1 MFAQPRGARSARA
14 VFLPT
19 ERAMKRVVFNQKGGV
34 GKTTIVCNLAAIA
47 ASRGLRTL
55 VIDLDVQGN
64 ATQYLMGTA
73 PARPDRTIAD
83 FFEAT
88 LSFSLTPPPF
98 ITYTTPT
105 GFENLD
111 IVAADPRLEELAVKL
126 ESKQKIY
133 KLRDALKK
141 LKGYDAVF
149 IDTPPALNFYSRSA
163 LIAADR
169 VLIPFDCDEFA
180 RQALY
185 TLIDNIQEIRAD
197 HNEGLEIEGIVV
209 NQFQGRSKLP
219 GRMVE
224 ELKAEGRP
232 ILEQVIGSSIKVKE
246 SHEQHKPL
254 VHLDRGHRVT
264 LEYMAL
270 YDTLEPA
277 PT

>member
-1 MFAQPRGARSARA
+1 
-14 VFLPT
+14 
-19 ERAMKRVVFNQKGGV
+19 MKRVVFNQKGGV

-47 ASRGLRTL
+47 ASKGLRTL
-55 VIDLDVQGN
+55 VIDLDTQGN
-64 ATQYLMGTA
+64 ATQYLTGTA
-73 PARPDRTIAD
+73 PSRPDRSIGD

-88 LSFSLTPPPF
+88 LSFSLNPPPF
-98 ITYTTPT
+98 VTYASAT

-126 ESKQKIY
+126 EAKQKIY

-197 HNEGLEIEGIVV
+197 HNNDLEIEGIIV
-209 NQFQGRSKLP
+209 NQFQNRSKLP
-219 GRMVE
+219 ARLVE
-224 ELKAEGRP
+224 ELKAEGKP
-232 ILEQVIGSSIKVKE
+232 ILDQAIGTSIKVKE
-246 SHEQHKPL
+246 SHEQHRPL
-254 VHLDRGHRVT
+254 VHLDRGHRIT
-264 LEYMAL
+264 QEYLAL
-270 YDTLEPA
+270 FDNLQGA
-277 PT
+277 AA